1 MHGRSVRKQAEIEG
15 SCKEPDKYGIN
26 SHLSDHRQ
34 KDRDCPMT
42 KFRPF
47 PEPHAH
53 GEIEML
59 FTDIYFVTG
68 TAQMGGRLPMRF
80 SRNMS
85 ILRHK
90 DDLTL
95 VNSVRLSEAGLSDLD
110 KLGTVK
116 HVIRLAGFHGMDDP
130 FYQNRYGARVWSVD
144 APYLPGFSEGS
155 EPYLEPDVVLA
166 EETILPVEGAR
177 LLLFKS
183 SKPKEGLLLLER
195 EGGIVISG
203 DCLQNWG
210 KTDRY
215 FSLPAKILMPIMGF
229 IKPHNIGP
237 GWRKVAKP
245 DTAEIKANLDI
256 EFAHVLPAH
265 GAPVIGDAKDRY
277 APALAGL

>member
-1 MHGRSVRKQAEIEG
+1 
-15 SCKEPDKYGIN
+15 
-26 SHLSDHRQ
+26 
-34 KDRDCPMT
+34 MT

>member
-1 MHGRSVRKQAEIEG
+1 
-15 SCKEPDKYGIN
+15 
-26 SHLSDHRQ
+26 
-34 KDRDCPMT
+34 MT

-47 PEPHAH
+47 PEAQTH

-59 FTDIYFVTG
+59 FPDIYFVTG
-68 TAQMGGRLPMRF
+68 TAAMGGRLPMRF
-80 SRNMS
+80 SRNMT
-85 ILRHK
+85 ILRHN

-95 VNSVRLSEAGLSDLD
+95 VNTVRLSEAGLSALD
-110 KLGTVK
+110 KLGAVK

-144 APYLPGFSEGS
+144 APYLPGFGEGS
-155 EPYLEPDVVLA
+155 EPYLEPDVVLD
-166 EETILPVEGAR
+166 EQTTLPVEGAR

-183 SKPKEGLLLLER
+183 SKPKEGLLLLDR
-195 EGGIVISG
+195 EDGIVISG
-203 DCLQNWG
+203 DCLQNWN

-229 IKPHNIGP
+229 IKAHNIGP

-256 EFAHVLPAH
+256 AFAHVLPAH
-265 GAPVIGDAKDRY
+265 GAPVIGSAKDRY
-277 APALAGL
+277 ASALAEL